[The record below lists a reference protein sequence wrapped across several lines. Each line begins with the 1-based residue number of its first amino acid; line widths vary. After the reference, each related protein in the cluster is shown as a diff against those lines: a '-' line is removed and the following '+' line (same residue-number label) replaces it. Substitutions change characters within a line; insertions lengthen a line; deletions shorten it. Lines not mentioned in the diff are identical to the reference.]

1 MLCKVKSTNINH
13 RTVKEIMDILNIL
26 LEKKGT
32 GLTAEETAAA
42 TEYGLAQIR
51 KRRDYLLGLTD
62 KYTSSDFPMTDN
74 QKSAMITYRQALR
87 DITKTTPIVDWK
99 NGIVSNVTW
108 PTHEFVSDFDFKS
121 AGVNHLAPGQT
132 T

>member
-1 MLCKVKSTNINH
+1 
-13 RTVKEIMDILNIL
+13 MDILNIL
-26 LEKKGT
+26 LEKKGA

-62 KYTSSDFPMTDN
+62 KYTSSDFPMTDS

-87 DITKTTPIVDWK
+87 DITTTTPIVSWET
-99 NGIVSNVTW
+99 GIVSNVTW
-108 PTHEFVSDFDFKS
+108 PTHEFVSDSDFKS
-121 AGVNHLAPGQT
+121 AGINHLNVGET
-132 T
+132 TG